1 MNIKQPQLTFS
12 ALALAVVV
20 GITGCKK
27 KEEPVVAPPAATTPA
42 ATTPAPTT
50 PAPATVA
57 AEPQVDD
64 KAAREADKK
73 RAELTQDAITALAK
87 THEALIL
94 LDARKTKEA
103 LAALE
108 LASGK
113 LELVLARD
121 PKLALAPVDVRVIT
135 HDIHANVES
144 VKKAVKL
151 SRELLDDGEVQKARP
166 IVANLASEIVIE
178 TDNLPMATYPAA
190 IKSAARLIDSGK
202 IDDAK
207 AELARALN
215 TLVVTQVVLPLP
227 VLRAEAAMAK
237 AEKLAETDK
246 RDAKQNEEL
255 STLLSS
261 VRTEIELAQALGYGK
276 KEDFKPI
283 FDQLKSIEQESAG
296 GKSGKGW
303 FDELKTR
310 IQKLF

>member
-20 GITGCKK
+20 GLSG
-27 KEEPVVAPPAATTPA
+27 PAQAQSAAGSSPGAAAPSAASKA
-42 ATTPAPTT
+42 AL
-50 PAPATVA
+50 
-57 AEPQVDD
+57 PQVDD
-64 KAAREADKK
+64 KVARKAAEK
-73 RAELTQDAITALAK
+73 RAKLAQDAITALAK
-87 THEALIL
+87 TREALIL
-94 LDARKTKEA
+94 LDAKKNKQA

-121 PKLALAPVDVRVIT
+121 AKLALAPVDVRVIT
-135 HDIHANVES
+135 RDIHANVET

-151 SRELLDDGEVQKARP
+151 SRELLGDGEVQKARP

-207 AELARALN
+207 AVLARALN
-215 TLVVTQVVLPLP
+215 TLVMTSVAFPLP

-237 AEKLAETDK
+237 AEKLATGK
-246 RDAKQNEEL
+246 RNAKQSKEL
-255 STLLSS
+255 SALLAY

-276 KEDFKPI
+276 KADFKPI
-283 FDQLKSIEQESAG
+283 FDQVKAIEQKSAG
-296 GKSGKGW
+296 GKSDKGW

>member
-1 MNIKQPQLTFS
+1 MLQHPL
-12 ALALAVVV
+12 
-20 GITGCKK
+20 
-27 KEEPVVAPPAATTPA
+27 PHP
-42 ATTPAPTT
+42 
-50 PAPATVA
+50 
-57 AEPQVDD
+57 
-64 KAAREADKK
+64 R
-73 RAELTQDAITALAK
+73 R
-87 THEALIL
+87 H
-94 LDARKTKEA
+94 KTKEA

-121 PKLALAPVDVRVIT
+121 AKLALAPVDVRVIT

-151 SRELLDDGEVQKARP
+151 SRELLGDGEVQKARP
-166 IVANLASEIVIE
+166 IVANLASEIVIQ

-202 IDDAK
+202 IDNAK
-207 AELARALN
+207 AELA
-215 TLVVTQVVLPLP
+215 LPLP

-237 AEKLAETDK
+237 AEKLAETDR

-261 VRTEIELAQALGYGK
+261 VRTEIEMAQILGYGK
-276 KEDFKPI
+276 KADFKPI
-283 FDQLKSIEQESAG
+283 FDQVKSIEQKSAG

>member
-1 MNIKQPQLTFS
+1 MNIKQPQYTFS
-12 ALALAVVV
+12 ALAPAVVV
-20 GITGCKK
+20 GLSGPALAQSAAGSSPGA
-27 KEEPVVAPPAATTPA
+27 EAPSAASKA
-42 ATTPAPTT
+42 AQ
-50 PAPATVA
+50 
-57 AEPQVDD
+57 PQVDD

-73 RAELTQDAITALAK
+73 RAELTQDAITALTK
-87 THEALIL
+87 TREALTL
-94 LDARKTKEA
+94 LDANKTKEA

-121 PKLALAPVDVRVIT
+121 AKLALAPVDVRVIT
-135 HDIHANVES
+135 RDIHANVES

-151 SRELLDDGEVQKARP
+151 SRELLGDGEVQKARP
-166 IVANLASEIVIE
+166 IVANLASEIVIQ

-202 IDDAK
+202 IDNAK

-215 TLVVTQVVLPLP
+215 EHTLVVTSVAFPLP

-237 AEKLAETDK
+237 AEKLAETDR

-261 VRTEIELAQALGYGK
+261 VRTEIEMAQIPGYAK
-276 KEDFKPI
+276 KADFKPI
-283 FDQLKSIEQESAG
+283 FDQVKSIEQKSAG

>member
-1 MNIKQPQLTFS
+1 MNIKQPQSTFS

-20 GITGCKK
+20 GLSG
-27 KEEPVVAPPAATTPA
+27 PALAQSA
-42 ATTPAPTT
+42 AGSSPG
-50 PAPATVA
+50 A
-57 AEPQVDD
+57 AAHSAASKAALPQVDY
-64 KAAREADKK
+64 KAAREAAKK
-73 RAELTQDAITALAK
+73 RAELAQDAITALAK
-87 THEALIL
+87 TQEALIL

-113 LELVLARD
+113 LELVLARE
-121 PKLALAPVDVRVIT
+121 PKLALAPVDVSVIT
-135 HDIHANVES
+135 HDIHADVES

-215 TLVVTQVVLPLP
+215 TLVVTSVAFPLP

-237 AEKLAETDK
+237 AEKLAETLVEDGQ
-246 RDAKQNEEL
+246 RSEASNERLE
-255 STLLSS
+255 TLLNEA
-261 VRTEIELAQALGYGK
+261 RQQLEMAELLGYGK
-276 KEDFKPI
+276 KADFKPI
-283 FDQLKSIEQESAG
+283 FDQVKSIEQKSAG

>member
-1 MNIKQPQLTFS
+1 MNIKQPQSTFS

-20 GITGCKK
+20 GLSG
-27 KEEPVVAPPAATTPA
+27 PALAQSA
-42 ATTPAPTT
+42 AGSSPG
-50 PAPATVA
+50 A
-57 AEPQVDD
+57 AALSAASKAALPQVDD
-64 KAAREADKK
+64 KAAREAAKK
-73 RAELTQDAITALAK
+73 RAELAQDAITALAK
-87 THEALIL
+87 TQEALIL

-113 LELVLARD
+113 LELVLARE
-121 PKLALAPVDVRVIT
+121 PKLALAPVDVSVIT
-135 HDIHANVES
+135 HDIHADVES

-215 TLVVTQVVLPLP
+215 TLVVTSVAFPLP

-237 AEKLAETDK
+237 AEKLAETLVEDGQ
-246 RDAKQNEEL
+246 RSEASNERLE
-255 STLLSS
+255 TLLNEA
-261 VRTEIELAQALGYGK
+261 RQQLEMAELLGYGK
-276 KEDFKPI
+276 KADFKPI
-283 FDQLKSIEQESAG
+283 FDQVKSIEQKSAG

>member
-1 MNIKQPQLTFS
+1 MNIKQPQYTFS

-20 GITGCKK
+20 GLSG
-27 KEEPVVAPPAATTPA
+27 PALAQSAAGSSPGAAAPSAASKA
-42 ATTPAPTT
+42 AQ
-50 PAPATVA
+50 
-57 AEPQVDD
+57 PQVDD

-73 RAELTQDAITALAK
+73 RAELTQDAITALTK
-87 THEALIL
+87 TQEALTL
-94 LDARKTKEA
+94 LDANKTKEA

-108 LASGK
+108 L
-113 LELVLARD
+113 VVARD
-121 PKLALAPVDVRVIT
+121 AKLALAPVDVRVIT

-151 SRELLDDGEVQKARP
+151 SRELLGDGEVQKARP

-215 TLVVTQVVLPLP
+215 TLVVTSVAFPLP

-255 STLLSS
+255 SALLAY
-261 VRTEIELAQALGYGK
+261 VRTEIELAQILGYGK
-276 KEDFKPI
+276 KADFKPI
-283 FDQLKSIEQESAG
+283 FDQVKSIEQKSAG

>member
-1 MNIKQPQLTFS
+1 MNIKQPQYTFS

-20 GITGCKK
+20 GLSG
-27 KEEPVVAPPAATTPA
+27 PALAQSAAGSSPGAAAPSAASKA
-42 ATTPAPTT
+42 AQ
-50 PAPATVA
+50 
-57 AEPQVDD
+57 PQVDD

-73 RAELTQDAITALAK
+73 RAELTK
-87 THEALIL
+87 TQEALTL
-94 LDARKTKEA
+94 LDANKTKEA

-121 PKLALAPVDVRVIT
+121 AKLALAPVDVRVIT

-151 SRELLDDGEVQKARP
+151 SRELLSDGEVQKARP

-202 IDDAK
+202 IDNAK

-215 TLVVTQVVLPLP
+215 TLVVTSVAFPLP

-237 AEKLAETDK
+237 AEKLAETDR
-246 RDAKQNEEL
+246 RDARQNEEL

-261 VRTEIELAQALGYGK
+261 VRTEIEMAQILGYGK
-276 KEDFKPI
+276 KADFKPI
-283 FDQLKSIEQESAG
+283 FDQVKSIEQKSAG

>member
-1 MNIKQPQLTFS
+1 MNIKQPQYTFS

-20 GITGCKK
+20 GLSG
-27 KEEPVVAPPAATTPA
+27 PALAQSAAGSSPGAAAPSAASKA
-42 ATTPAPTT
+42 AQ
-50 PAPATVA
+50 
-57 AEPQVDD
+57 PQVDD

-73 RAELTQDAITALAK
+73 RAELTQDAITALTK
-87 THEALIL
+87 TQEALTL
-94 LDARKTKEA
+94 LDAKKTKEA

-121 PKLALAPVDVRVIT
+121 AKLALAPVDVRVI
-135 HDIHANVES
+135 IHANVES

-151 SRELLDDGEVQKARP
+151 SRELLGDGEVQKARP
-166 IVANLASEIVIE
+166 IVANLASEIVIQ

-202 IDDAK
+202 IDNAK

-215 TLVVTQVVLPLP
+215 TLVVTSVAFPLP

-237 AEKLAETDK
+237 AEKLAETDR

-261 VRTEIELAQALGYGK
+261 VRTEIEMAQILGYGK

-283 FDQLKSIEQESAG
+283 FDQVKSIEQKSAG

>member
-1 MNIKQPQLTFS
+1 MNIKQPQYIRS
-12 ALALAVVV
+12 ALALAVCI
-20 GITGCKK
+20 GLSG
-27 KEEPVVAPPAATTPA
+27 PVLAQSAASPSAAAPSVAPKAAQ
-42 ATTPAPTT
+42 
-50 PAPATVA
+50 
-57 AEPQVDD
+57 PQVDD
-64 KAAREADKK
+64 KAAQEAEKK
-73 RAELTQDAITALAK
+73 RSELTQDAITALTK
-87 THEALIL
+87 TQEALTL
-94 LDARKTKEA
+94 LDANKTKEA

-108 LASGK
+108 L
-113 LELVLARD
+113 VLARD
-121 PKLALAPVDVRVIT
+121 AKLALAPVDVRVIT

-151 SRELLDDGEVQKARP
+151 SRELLGDGEVQKARP

-190 IKSAARLIDSGK
+190 IKSAARLVDSGK
-202 IDDAK
+202 IDEAK

-227 VLRAEAAMAK
+227 VLRAEAAIAK

-261 VRTEIELAQALGYGK
+261 VRTEIELAQILGYGK

-283 FDQLKSIEQESAG
+283 FDQVKSIEQKSAG
-296 GKSGKGW
+296 GKSGNGW